1 MSAQHSLHPRLARIA
16 ELARREITDAERTRA
31 LEFCGSKRVAL
42 FIVAYNAER
51 HLASV
56 VDRIPPEFLQR
67 LAEVVIIDDS
77 SSDGT
82 WEVARDLAA
91 RHREAAIRIFRT
103 PFNRGYGGNQK
114 LGYLY
119 CLDRGFDWV
128 VLLHGDGQYAPE
140 YLPRVL
146 AAAAAGEADAV
157 LASRML
163 RPRSALAGG
172 MPFHKWLGNRI
183 LTAAGN
189 RILGTAF
196 SEFHT
201 GYRAYRL
208 AALAGIPFEANSDDF
223 HFDGEIIAQGVL
235 AGWRFSEVSIPTHY
249 GDEVCHVPGF
259 RYSWQFLR
267 SVALARL
274 VRLGIFYKPNFDI
287 SLFNGDVYT
296 FKKSP
301 YSLHQWVL
309 ASLDLDGVSSS
320 LELGANRGE
329 LSRRLAGRVPHH
341 VAVDRE
347 PPPAAGRSVALGL
360 DLEDP
365 FAEELPGRPF
375 DLCLALDVVAQMAS
389 PEAFMAEVFRVLRP
403 GGKLVVSTANVAY
416 LPLRLSLL
424 AGQFNY
430 GKRGVLDMTHRRLF
444 TISSFVRLL
453 RHSGFR
459 VERVVGF
466 PPPFTDMISARPL
479 MRRAERAHAVLSR
492 LWPSLFAFNFAV
504 EATRLDAVEDIL
516 ARATAAAGASGVP
529 GSGVEARVPGGGSPA
544 RRERAGP

>member
-1 MSAQHSLHPRLARIA
+1 MSLATPSHPRLARIA
-16 ELARREITDAERTRA
+16 ELARREITDAERTAA
-31 LEFCGSKRVAL
+31 LELCETKRVAL

-51 HLASV
+51 HLSAV
-56 VDRIPPEFLQR
+56 VDRIPADLLER

-82 WEVARDLAA
+82 WEVARTVA
-91 RHREAAIRIFRT
+91 REHPSAPIRTFRT

-119 CLDRGFDWV
+119 CLERGFDWV

-146 AAAAAGEADAV
+146 AAAAGDADAV

-163 RPRSALAGG
+163 RPRSAISGG
-172 MPFHKWLGNRI
+172 MPLHKWVGNRV
-183 LTAAGN
+183 LTGLGN
-189 RILGTAF
+189 RILGTDS

-208 AALAGIPFEANSDDF
+208 GALARVPFQANSDDF

-235 AGWRFSEVSIPTHY
+235 AGWRFAEVSIPTHY
-249 GDEVCHVPGF
+249 GDEVCHVPGL

-267 SVALARL
+267 SLLLSRL

-287 SLFNGDVYT
+287 ALFGDEVYT
-296 FKKSP
+296 FKRSP

-309 ASLDLDGVSSS
+309 SNLELEGVAAS
-320 LELGANRGE
+320 LELGANRGD
-329 LSRRLAGRVPHH
+329 LSRHLAERVHHH
-341 VAVDRE
+341 VAVDRS
-347 PPPAAGRSVALGL
+347 PPDRAGRAESLGL
-360 DLEDP
+360 DLEEP
-365 FAEELPGRPF
+365 FAEALPGRPF
-375 DLCLALDVVAQMAS
+375 DLCLALDVAEHITS
-389 PEAFMAEVFRVLRP
+389 PETFMAEVFRAMRP
-403 GGKLVVSTANVAY
+403 GGRLLVSTANVAY
-416 LPLRLSLL
+416 LPIRLSLL
-424 AGQFNY
+424 LGQFNY
-430 GKRGVLDMTHRRLF
+430 GKRGVLDMTHVRLF
-444 TISSFVRLL
+444 TVSSFVRLL

-466 PPPFTDMISARPL
+466 PPPLTDMISPNPVLRL
-479 MRRAERAHAVLSR
+479 AERIHAGLAR

-504 EATRLDAVEDIL
+504 VATRLDDVEDIL
-516 ARATAAAGASGVP
+516 ARTTGDGP
-529 GSGVEARVPGGGSPA
+529 GRLSAGGGPSDGGGPA
-544 RRERAGP
+544 PRPPG